1 MRRVMFWNKNTCVKV
16 VMLAGDNTDECL
28 KIAHIYYVNLP
39 NEEQF
44 KYTDIEVDEADYG
57 NIDVSKTYKEISGS
71 LLKAIWWLDDNGF
84 EATLTTYN
92 TDRAVFHVYRNGTED
107 ELTLTNAV
115 LNPTKV
121 KILDYME
128 QFLKS
133 FKLKQE
139 IERLRAEKAACDA
152 AKEV

>member
-1 MRRVMFWNKNTCVKV
+1 MRRVMFWNGNRCVKV

-39 NEEQF
+39 NDEQF

-71 LLKAIWWLDDNGF
+71 LLKAIWWLSLNGF
-84 EATLTTYN
+84 TGQLITYN

-121 KILDYME
+121 EILDYME

-133 FKLKQE
+133 FKMKQE
-139 IERLRAEKAACDA
+139 IERLKAEKAARDT

>member
-1 MRRVMFWNKNTCVKV
+1 MRRVMFWNDTRCVKV
-16 VMLAGDNTDECL
+16 VMLAGFNTDECL
-28 KIAHIYYVNLP
+28 KMAYFYYVNLP
-39 NEEQF
+39 NDEQF
-44 KYTDIEVDEADYG
+44 KYTDIQVGPFDYG
-57 NIDVSKTYKEISGS
+57 RIDVSKSYKEFGSS
-71 LLKAIWWLDDNGF
+71 LLKAIKWLDDNDF

-139 IERLRAEKAACDA
+139 IERLKAEKAACDA

>member
-1 MRRVMFWNKNTCVKV
+1 MRRVMFWNKNRCVKV
-16 VMLAGDNTDECL
+16 VMLAGDNIDECL
-28 KIAHIYYVNLP
+28 KLAHFYYVNLP

-44 KYTDIEVDEADYG
+44 KYTDIQVEHFDYG
-57 NIDVSKTYKEISGS
+57 RIDVSKSYKEFGSS
-71 LLKAIWWLDDNGF
+71 LLKAIKWLDDNGF

>member
-1 MRRVMFWNKNTCVKV
+1 MRRVMFWDDNRCVKV
-16 VMLAGDNTDECL
+16 VMLAGFDTDECL
-28 KIAHIYYVNLP
+28 KMAHFYYVNLP
-39 NEEQF
+39 NDEQF
-44 KYTDIEVDEADYG
+44 KYTDIQVDPFDYG
-57 NIDVSKTYKEISGS
+57 RIDVSKSYKEFGSS
-71 LLKAIWWLDDNGF
+71 LLKAIKWLDDNDF
-84 EATLTTYN
+84 EATLTSYN
-92 TDRAVFHVYRNGTED
+92 TDRAVFRVYRNGTED

-139 IERLRAEKAACDA
+139 IERLKAEKAAHDA